1 LRHKNIIA
9 YLPHLSRWCGERF
22 VVNAVLA
29 LLGCALL
36 VGCDPV
42 PKSPPNIIQSLPQSA
57 ILSSQT
63 ETLTPDELRTVSDTH
78 PNLAYILGPDDVIQ
92 TQVYL
97 HPELTISNSG
107 GSEGALITS
116 DGTVGLPLI
125 GNIHL
130 GSLTL
135 AQAQDALTAAY
146 STYIP
151 NPKVSLQLVT
161 PQSLRYYLL
170 GAFADPGIKY
180 PVHPLTLLEALALGG
195 SVDLTN
201 ADLYQAYVAQG
212 NVKLPVDL
220 YSLLIDGDL
229 SQNIPLASGDA
240 IVIPSSADE
249 DAYLFGAVGKPG
261 PVQFVSGALSLLQ
274 ALASAGMDL
283 ANYTDAQVSRIHIIR
298 ARGQSAQFMI
308 VDARA
313 IMEGRAAPFALE
325 PGDIVFVPPTA
336 VASWNQVLAQ
346 ILPSLQV
353 ISGVLNPFVSIKFL
367 SNGSN

>member
-1 LRHKNIIA
+1 MRDKNISA

-22 VVNAVLA
+22 AFNSVLV

-36 VGCDPV
+36 AGCDPV
-42 PKSPPNIIQSLPQSA
+42 PKTPVNIIQSLPQSA

-63 ETLTPDELRTVSDTH
+63 ETLTPDEMRTVSDTN
-78 PNLAYILGPDDVIQ
+78 PNQAYILGPDDIIDF
-92 TQVYL
+92 QVYL
-97 HPELTISNSG
+97 HPELSISTSG
-107 GSEGALITS
+107 GNSSGALITS

-130 GSLTL
+130 GGLTL
-135 AQAQDALTAAY
+135 AQAQNALTVAY
-146 STYIP
+146 SAYITD
-151 NPKVSLQLVT
+151 PKVSIQLLT

-170 GAFADPGIKY
+170 GAFASPGLKY
-180 PVHPLTLLEALALGG
+180 PVHQLTLLEALTLGG
-195 SVDLTN
+195 SVDLQN

-240 IVIPSSADE
+240 IVIPSSQNE
-249 DAYLFGAVGKPG
+249 NAYLFGAVGKPG

-274 ALASAGMDL
+274 ALASAGLDL
-283 ANYTDAQVSRIHIIR
+283 TNYTDAQMSRIHIIR
-298 ARGQSAQFMI
+298 AHGQSAQFMI

-313 IMEGRAAPFALE
+313 IMEGQAAPFALV
-325 PGDIVFVPPTA
+325 PGDIVFVPPTP
-336 VASWNQVLAQ
+336 VASWNQVLAE

-353 ISGVLNPFVSIKFL
+353 ISGVLNPFVSLKYL
-367 SNGSN
+367 KNN

>member
-1 LRHKNIIA
+1 MRHKNIIA
-9 YLPHLSRWCGERF
+9 YLPLLAHRCGGRF
-22 VVNAVLA
+22 AVNAVLA

-36 VGCDPV
+36 AGCDPV
-42 PKSPPNIIQSLPQSA
+42 PKSPPNVVASLPQSA

-78 PNLAYILGPDDVIQ
+78 ANLAYILGPDDVIQ

-97 HPELTISNSG
+97 HPELSISTSG
-107 GSEGALITS
+107 GSTGALITS

-130 GSLTL
+130 GGLTL
-135 AQAQDALTAAY
+135 AQAQNALTAAY
-146 STYIP
+146 SVYVAD
-151 NPKVSLQLVT
+151 PKVSIQIVS

-180 PVHPLTLLEALALGG
+180 PVHQLTLLEALALGG
-195 SVDLTN
+195 SVDLQG

-212 NVKLPVDL
+212 DVKLPVDL
-220 YSLLIDGDL
+220 YSLLVEGDL
-229 SQNIPLASGDA
+229 SQNIALAPGDT
-240 IVIPSSADE
+240 IVIPSSQNE
-249 DAYLFGAVGKPG
+249 NAYLFGAVGKPG
-261 PVQFVSGALSLLQ
+261 AVQFVNGALSLLQ
-274 ALASAGMDL
+274 ALASSGMDL
-283 ANYTDAQVSRIHIIR
+283 TNYTNAQVSRIHIIR

-313 IMEGRAAPFALE
+313 IMEGQAAPFALE
-325 PGDIVFVPPTA
+325 PGDIVFVPPTP
-336 VASWNQVLAQ
+336 VASWNQVLLQ

-353 ISGVLNPFVSIKFL
+353 ISGVLNPFVQVRYL
-367 SNGSN
+367 SNNHN